1 MIRQFNLKTHI
12 FADPVIVTDEAG
24 QPILTTPPASEI
36 GQLQY
41 TTSGDDWIAL
51 YNQSEIDAI
60 SSSITSGG
68 TVWLEGGKLH
78 TSGKPPSLYHYW
90 NGKEWELSKERQQ
103 AVISAEK
110 SAKLAEINAK
120 AQAFVNQL
128 AHLDETPE
136 FERETWAIQREEA
149 KAWFMDNA
157 AETPTLAMIAQVRGV
172 PLDILRRKA
181 YEKAIAYQTVAAV
194 VAGQRQAY
202 EDRLNRAETLEQIQA
217 IEPVYQLPQQG
228 EKKDA

>member
-1 MIRQFNLKTHI
+1 MSYFFDVKKQAFFHSDVNFEIPDSAIDISDGTH
-12 FADPVIVTDEAG
+12 
-24 QPILTTPPASEI
+24 QRL
-36 GQLQY
+36 L
-41 TTSGDDWIAL
+41 
-51 YNQSEIDAI
+51 DAI
-60 SSSITSGG
+60 NRGNVITYTQG
-68 TVWLEGGKLH
+68 
-78 TSGKPPSLYHYW
+78 
-90 NGKEWELSKERQQ
+90 EWEITAQKYDEQ

-136 FERETWAIQREEA
+136 FERETWPIQREEA
-149 KAWFMDNA
+149 KAWFTDRN
-157 AETPTLAMIAQVRGV
+157 AETPTIALIAQMRGV
-172 PLDILRRKA
+172 PLDVLRQKA
-181 YEKAIAYQTVAAV
+181 FEKAMAYQTVAAV

>member
-1 MIRQFNLKTHI
+1 MTIFYKDGGFYDDTHGG
-12 FADPVIVTDEAG
+12 FAPEQAMEI
-24 QPILTTPPASEI
+24 SEE
-36 GQLQY
+36 LY
-41 TTSGDDWIAL
+41 IAL
-51 YNQSEIDAI
+51 
-60 SSSITSGG
+60 
-68 TVWLEGGKLH
+68 LEGQAQGKQIVEQD
-78 TSGKPPSLYHYW
+78 GKPVLVAPPPSSYHHW
-90 NGKEWELSKERQQ
+90 GGSGWVIDPEQQ

-136 FERETWAIQREEA
+136 FERETWPIQREEA
-149 KAWFMDNA
+149 KAWQIDPHA
-157 AETPTLAMIAQVRGV
+157 TTPTLALIAQVRGV
-172 PLDILRRKA
+172 PLDVLRQKA
-181 YEKAIAYQTVAAV
+181 FEKAMAYQTVAAV